1 MNYIDSVY
9 IIVEESR
16 TTNVM
21 MFILII
27 QIILPIDF
35 YITGLNVFP
44 FSHVCCYI
52 HVINRIITPI
62 LWKPEPTCR
71 YSNNPN

>member
-35 YITGLNVFP
+35 YITGLY
-44 FSHVCCYI
+44 FSHFPMYV
-52 HVINRIITPI
+52 VIFM
-62 LWKPEPTCR
+62 
-71 YSNNPN
+71 